1 MIIFMKKLC
10 FLLFFIFYCSGIY
23 GQIAG
28 DYRTNGSGNW
38 NQTGIWQTYN
48 GTAWVAAIVKPGL
61 ANSVFIQ
68 STHVI
73 TLTGDESV
81 NNLNIAKGT
90 SNTNTNKG
98 SLMLATFNINVNG
111 YLRCYY
117 ATINTIPG
125 TDTSAS
131 LMGLIT
137 ANSGTSGTIKF
148 VGNSRNITN
157 TGQWGYD
164 NTGNTQNFAI
174 EIALNAGEIATM
186 QTFIKPKS
194 WTVTS
199 GILNA
204 GNNRICIDNGTT
216 GQGDFIIKS
225 NGTVRSSQSS
235 SGNLVMARTGNYRA
249 GTLTIQAGG
258 LLQLYGDNPCMDM
271 NAISNSGT
279 IEYCSNNSQSLLQTG
294 NDASSAVIN
303 NYYDLKLSGSNAKSL
318 SVNITV
324 NNSLILNGNASLL
337 LNSKTLTYGNSAVL
351 IYSGQ
356 SLQTTS
362 GQEFP
367 DVGGPYNLTI
377 NNPNGVNLHS
387 NKTINGTLTLI
398 TGSLNTEPYYSRIS
412 PTGNIN
418 LTTGYVNGKLEKYY
432 PVTAG
437 EISNS
442 FEIGTAN
449 GYSPCILP
457 LKGITSPGYLRVKA
471 YQTTPPGV
479 IKPEECLTRYWEI
492 SVQSGLIFASYKN
505 AQFYYLPLDFN
516 GVQFIEST
524 DEPSMK
530 IGKYNGSEWGFVN
543 STIHCGGIN
552 DGGDYLITDELTTFS
567 TFSAG
572 KDNGSLPV
580 ELKSFTS
587 EIKSNNVKLNWVTE
601 IELNNSGFEV
611 YRKLQNDIDWCN
623 IGFVRANGTCNN
635 KTYYSYEDEKLAAG
649 NYNYELK
656 QIDINGHYK
665 YFMLSGIVEITMPK
679 AYNLSQN
686 YPNPFNPTTK
696 IDYDL
701 PFDSKVKI
709 LIYDIMGRKLKTVV
723 NEFKT
728 AGYYTVEFNGVNL
741 ASGIYFYRIL
751 ANANEKDFIV
761 TKKMALIK

>member
-1 MIIFMKKLC
+1 MSNTIKKIC
-10 FLLFFIFYCSGIY
+10 FSLFFIFYCSSIY

-28 DYRTNGSGNW
+28 DYRTKGSGYW
-38 NQTGIWQTYN
+38 NQINCWQTYN
-48 GTAWVAAIVKPGL
+48 GSAWVDATVKPGSS
-61 ANSVFIQ
+61 NNVYIQ
-68 STHVI
+68 STYNI

-90 SNTNTNKG
+90 ASGNTNKG
-98 SLMLATFNINVNG
+98 SLNLSTFNLNING

-117 ATINTIPG
+117 ALINDIPG
-125 TDTSAS
+125 TDFSSS

-137 ANSGTSGTIKF
+137 TTAGNSGTIKF

-174 EIALNAGEIATM
+174 EIMLNAGEIATM

-194 WTVTS
+194 WTITS
-199 GILNA
+199 GILDA
-204 GNNRICIDNGTT
+204 GYNRICIDNGTT

-225 NGTVRSSQSS
+225 NGTVKSYQSTKD
-235 SGNLVMARTGNYRA
+235 NLVMARTGSSRA

-258 LLQLYGDNPCMDM
+258 LLQLYGENPCMDM

-318 SVNITV
+318 SVNITI
-324 NNSLILNGNASLL
+324 NNSLILNDNTSLL
-337 LNSKTLTYGNSAVL
+337 LNSKTLTYGSSATLV
-351 IYSGQ
+351 YSGQ

-412 PTGNIN
+412 PTGNVN
-418 LTTGYVNGKLEKYY
+418 RTSGYVTGKLEKYY

-437 EISNS
+437 EISNT
-442 FEIGTAN
+442 FEVGTAN

-492 SVQSGLIFASYKN
+492 SVQSGLIFTSYKN

-516 GVQFIEST
+516 GVQFIESLHEQT
-524 DEPSMK
+524 MK

-543 STIHCGGIN
+543 STIHYGGIN
-552 DGGDYLITDELTTFS
+552 DGGDYLITDELTSFS

-580 ELKSFTS
+580 ELTNFTA
-587 EIKSNNVKLNWVTE
+587 EIKSNNLKLSWATE
-601 IELNNSGFEV
+601 FELNNSGFEI
-611 YRKLQNDIDWCN
+611 YRKLQNDIDWCK
-623 IGFVRANGTCNN
+623 IGFVRANGTIKI
-635 KTYYSYEDEKLAAG
+635 KTYYSYKDEKLAAVK
-649 NYNYELK
+649 YQYKLK
-656 QIDINGHYK
+656 QIDDNGNYK
-665 YFMLSGIVEITMPK
+665 YYMLSSIVEISLPK
-679 AYNLSQN
+679 AYRLSQN
-686 YPNPFNPTTK
+686 YPNPFNPITK

-701 PFDSKVKI
+701 PFDSKVKLI
-709 LIYDIMGRKLKTVV
+709 IYDITGRELKVVV
-723 NEFKT
+723 NEVKT
-728 AGYYTVEFNGVNL
+728 ACYHTAEFNGVNL
-741 ASGIYFYRIL
+741 ASGIYFYRMI
-751 ANANEKDFIV
+751 ANANGKDFIV
-761 TKKMALIK
+761 TKKMAAIK